1 MENKSDLENNKEDI
15 MHSVR
20 KSLYYNNL
28 LIEQCNS
35 WLSAEEGNKNMMK
48 KIMKQAETGK
58 LINF

>member
-1 MENKSDLENNKEDI
+1 MENKSDLENDKEEI

-48 KIMKQAETGK
+48 KIMKQAEGGA
-58 LINF
+58 

>member
-1 MENKSDLENNKEDI
+1 MENKSDLENDKEEI